1 MAYKMT
7 PKRRA
12 ALKKAQ
18 AASAR
23 KRRGKGKGK
32 LAKANRRNSGY
43 KRAMAYTAIGVGALG
58 AVAAYGAYKSHK
70 RNQAAHNAEKH
81 IRATMTDFQRRTAK
95 NHADFGS
102 SLKNPTKR
110 QNARRKQERAARGT
124 KGVRPIALG
133 GSRGKPKA
141 AYSETVRRPHTGNMK
156 INIPNTSK
164 RQLSKYR
171 QLSKAGD
178 IGMYRAGLSSHVG
191 SGRTFVSGRKGTKV
205 RYPDSNFIYRL

>member
-1 MAYKMT
+1 MAKAHRMT
-7 PKRRA
+7 PARRA

-58 AVAAYGAYKSHK
+58 AAVAYGAYRNHK
-70 RNQAAHNAEKH
+70 HNQAVHNAEKH
-81 IRATMTDFQRRTAK
+81 IRATMTDFQKRTAK

-102 SLKNPTKR
+102 RLKHPTKR

-124 KGVRPIALG
+124 KGMHPIALG
-133 GSRGKPKA
+133 GSKGKPRA
-141 AYSETVRRPHTGNMK
+141 AYSETVRRPHTGNMG
-156 INIPNTSK
+156 IYTQSR
-164 RQLSKYR
+164 RQTTRLR
-171 QLSKAGD
+171 QMEKAGQR
-178 IGMYRAGLSSHVG
+178 GLYNAGLPNYHTNTGARGNSSFKFIAG
-191 SGRTFVSGRKGTKV
+191 KSGV
-205 RYPDSNFIYRL
+205 RHKRYD